1 MRTFYFLIRSTMA
14 HESSPTARAL
24 LALEALQ
31 DSPGISAERLGRRLG
46 VTSRAARRYVEILRE
61 ADIPVESI
69 RGPEGGYRLGRGVR
83 PPPLRFGSE
92 EALGLVMAALDG
104 QHDAADQHGPVG
116 RALGKLLGALPRS
129 VAAQAEA
136 VRRTATP
143 VPHRDAS
150 RPDPATTVAL
160 VSACA
165 DHRRVRL
172 GYRTEGGNDRVLV
185 ADPWAVVV
193 RYGRWYLLCRSV
205 VADAVRTY
213 RIDRVASVETLD
225 EAFEPPADLDPVAAL
240 EEHLGVGWQ
249 YDVRVL
255 VEAPLDQV
263 RPTIPRTMGRLEAVD
278 DRTTRLVG
286 STRNAISYA
295 EQLAMLPAP
304 FRVEEGEE
312 VRAALAVL
320 GERLTAAAGGAPVTS
335 ERT

>member
-1 MRTFYFLIRSTMA
+1 MWTFYFLIRSAMSR
-14 HESSPTARAL
+14 ESSPTSRAL

-31 DSPGISAERLGRRLG
+31 DAPGITAERLGRRLG

-61 ADIPVESI
+61 ADIPVESV

-104 QHDAADQHGPVG
+104 RHDAADPHDPVG

-129 VAAQAEA
+129 VSAQAEA

-143 VPHRDAS
+143 VPHRDAL
-150 RPDPATTVAL
+150 RPEPATTVAL
-160 VSACA
+160 VTACA
-165 DHRRVRL
+165 EHRRVRL
-172 GYRTEGGNDRVLV
+172 GYRTEAGNDRVLE

-193 RYGRWYLLCRSV
+193 RHGRWYLLSRSV
-205 VADAVRTY
+205 AADAVRTY
-213 RIDRVASVETLD
+213 RIDRVTSVEARD
-225 EAFEPPADLDPVAAL
+225 ETFEPPADLDPVLAL
-240 EEHLGVGWQ
+240 EEHLGIGWE
-249 YDVRVL
+249 YDVRV
-255 VEAPLDQV
+255 VVNAPLERV
-263 RPTIPRTMGRLEAVD
+263 LPTIPRTMGRLEAID

-286 STRNAISYA
+286 STRNATSYA

-312 VRAALAVL
+312 VRAALDVL
-320 GERLTAAAGGAPVTS
+320 GERLTLAARA
-335 ERT
+335 R